1 MPRRASGFTLLELL
15 VYIGIVAVVITA
27 VTALTI
33 DLLRGR
39 AKATSLEVVNQ
50 NARLVLERMTT
61 AIREANLVNGPPAS
75 IFGSSPG
82 RLSLAMPEVGRN
94 PTVFDV
100 FANELRITEGSG
112 GVATPL
118 TSPDVE
124 VASLTFTHLNQA
136 TSEGIQINLTVR
148 RKNVSGAPEFTV
160 VQTYVAGTIVR

>member
-15 VYIGIVAVVITA
+15 VYIGIVVVVITA

-61 AIREANLVNGPPAS
+61 AIREANLVNRLDS
-75 IFGSSPG
+75 VFGSSPG
-82 RLSLAMPEVGRN
+82 RLSLEMPIVGQN

-100 FANELRITEGSG
+100 VANELRITEGSG

-136 TSEGIQINLTVR
+136 TSEGIQISLTVR